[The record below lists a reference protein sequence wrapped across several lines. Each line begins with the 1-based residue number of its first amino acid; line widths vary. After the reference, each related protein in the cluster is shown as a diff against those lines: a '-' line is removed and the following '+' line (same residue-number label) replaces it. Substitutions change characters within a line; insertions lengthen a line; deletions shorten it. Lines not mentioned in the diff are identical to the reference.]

1 MPTTP
6 SRRAADLVVDC
17 LVAEGC
23 AYVFS
28 VPGEE
33 TMDVLDAL
41 STRSEIR
48 HVTTR
53 HEQGAAFMADVHGRL
68 TGRVAVAMGTLG
80 PGATNL
86 LTGVA
91 DAYLDRAPMVA
102 LTGQAS
108 SEKLH
113 KEGHQGVDIV
123 RMFEPVTKWN
133 TRIERVEA
141 IPEIV
146 RKAFRVAVLEKPGP
160 THIELPENLAAASVA
175 DAALPLIPGHT
186 YFPEPTDE
194 AIAHAADLI
203 ASSQRPLVL

>member
-68 TGRVAVAMGTLG
+68 TGRGAGAVGTLRPRG
-80 PGATNL
+80 ARGGGGGWGGVRAARGRQPPG
-86 LTGVA
+86 
-91 DAYLDRAPMVA
+91 RAP
-102 LTGQAS
+102 
-108 SEKLH
+108 
-113 KEGHQGVDIV
+113 
-123 RMFEPVTKWN
+123 RP
-133 TRIERVEA
+133 
-141 IPEIV
+141 
-146 RKAFRVAVLEKPGP
+146 P
-160 THIELPENLAAASVA
+160 TSIGRRWS
-175 DAALPLIPGHT
+175 
-186 YFPEPTDE
+186 
-194 AIAHAADLI
+194 
-203 ASSQRPLVL
+203 R

>member
-80 PGATNL
+80 PGATIL

-102 LTGQAS
+102 LTGQAP

-113 KEGHQGVDIV
+113 KESHYVVDIGRICHQV
-123 RMFEPVTKWN
+123 IKSNPRQERHKEIPQLYRKTYSAATK
-133 TRIERVEA
+133 
-141 IPEIV
+141 
-146 RKAFRVAVLEKPGP
+146 
-160 THIELPENLAAASVA
+160 
-175 DAALPLIPGHT
+175 
-186 YFPEPTDE
+186 
-194 AIAHAADLI
+194 
-203 ASSQRPLVL
+203 